1 LHALTVLRVVASAG
15 VRAALQRPGY
25 DARDG
30 WLSPNFDE
38 LLVGDVLP
46 RVKLAARQLASR
58 RATVSR
64 LELERE
70 GIGGPEAQWTRDVE
84 LDALREDFCALQR
97 LLEQDG
103 PSET

>member
-1 LHALTVLRVVASAG
+1 VPHFTAPAMM
-15 VRAALQRPGY
+15 RAMVGY
-25 DARDG
+25 VPTSMSCWWAM
-30 WLSPNFDE
+30 F
-38 LLVGDVLP
+38 LP

-70 GIGGPEAQWTRDVE
+70 GIGGPETQWTRDVE
-84 LDALREDFCALQR
+84 FDALREDFCALQR
-97 LLEQDG
+97 LLDDG